1 MNDDESKGSTTRRP
15 SARAILGLLPV
26 LLAATGGMVL
36 MEPRRVP
43 MLDPEPDG
51 ENCPSPFSAAW
62 AEQAA
67 SKILDLPTPRATLP
81 ASPSGTRSKAERKA
95 RRRARRMRAKGG
107 R

>member
-26 LLAATGGMVL
+26 LLAATGGMIL
-36 MEPRRVP
+36 MEPPSAR
-43 MLDPEPDG
+43 LDPEPG
-51 ENCPSPFSAAW
+51 PFLGGRKPRHGFEAHEPPPVERALVTASA
-62 AEQAA
+62 
-67 SKILDLPTPRATLP
+67 T
-81 ASPSGTRSKAERKA
+81 GTRSKAERKA